1 MAAECSFYCLNLL
14 RHGLVSDIAVN
25 SVMILDEV
33 TGLLLP
39 LIWISPVLFKSDEN
53 MLEKYMFVIDHLQS
67 GIKMISRI
75 PVSSSIFLSLEI
87 CCPLHSQSSTQTSLF
102 LANHLH

>member
-1 MAAECSFYCLNLL
+1 MGAECSISCLNLL
-14 RHGLVSDIAVN
+14 RHGFVSDIAVN
-25 SVMILDEV
+25 SVMIFDEV
-33 TGLLLP
+33 TGILLP
-39 LIWISPVLFKSDEN
+39 LVSPVLFESDEN
-53 MLEKYMFVIDHLQS
+53 MPDKYMFVIDHLQS